1 MNNTKNLLLVA
12 IIAATMVMG
21 TSVIP
26 MQSYAESSND
36 KNKKPGDSKPLISAS
51 SETDKKSASQKL
63 DQDNFC
69 YRGDK
74 DCQQANEGQQAT
86 GNDNVASGFN
96 DQSTTDISSLSSIG
110 PQGQQ
115 GPAGP
120 KGEPGAAGPTR
131 TAVVTERPGD
141 AATIIPGTFGFP
153 EASCNPGEIATG
165 GGYRFTP
172 SGAGVTPPHI
182 SGSRASAD
190 NLGWAIEAFN
200 PGTSD
205 TSVIPFAEC
214 LKLVP

>member
-1 MNNTKNLLLVA
+1 MNNSLSHLPVAVIIVISLASMFALLPNPNPSQQQ
-12 IIAATMVMG
+12 
-21 TSVIP
+21 SV
-26 MQSYAESSND
+26 Y
-36 KNKKPGDSKPLISAS
+36 AS
-51 SETDKKSASQKL
+51 SPKTSDLKQEDKQNL
-63 DQDNFC
+63 NQDNLC
-69 YRGDK
+69 HRSDG
-74 DCQQANEGQQAT
+74 CEQANEGQQIE
-86 GNDNVASGFN
+86 GNDNTASGFN
-96 DQSTTDISSLSSIG
+96 DQSTTNTESLSSIG

-120 KGEPGAAGPTR
+120 KGEPGTAGPTR

-172 SGAGVTPPHI
+172 SGAGVTTPHI